1 MLNFS
6 LLLLS
11 SGVGHTNNNWRT
23 IETTVAPRMAA
34 PIDAVGGIMF
44 NGGAAKTKTVHAGR
58 NMKRW
63 KIFGLLLYS
72 LSALSLNAGPITPA
86 ILGIASSF
94 AVLAGSTV
102 TNTGATV
109 ISGILGVYPGT
120 AITNFP
126 PGVVIN
132 RTQHA
137 ADAVAAQAHDDAV
150 DAYRFLPLQS

>member
-1 MLNFS
+1 
-6 LLLLS
+6 
-11 SGVGHTNNNWRT
+11 
-23 IETTVAPRMAA
+23 
-34 PIDAVGGIMF
+34 
-44 NGGAAKTKTVHAGR
+44 
-58 NMKRW
+58 MKRW

-150 DAYRFLPLQS
+150 DAYSIYWKETI